1 MFLEVGTDA
10 SAHFQND
17 PDLDFLISRVQNI
30 ISNLFICKSLTFH
43 KCDSVAFQAIWT
55 LLNGAKTN
63 MPMVCPLSSA
73 RLRHGR
79 AEGPPGKGGY
89 WTLSGDTK
97 RCGQYRSPRTNQGVS
112 VLTLFSKEAQ
122 KTTGS
127 FDWRSKIFWLPTNH
141 GKNIPCII
149 ARISMVV
156 ALSDLQ

>member
-17 PDLDFLISRVQNI
+17 PDLDFLISRVHNI

-63 MPMVCPLSSA
+63 MAMVCPLSSA

-79 AEGPPGKGGY
+79 AEGLQAKGVIGLCQE
-89 WTLSGDTK
+89 TPRDVANTGAQ
-97 RCGQYRSPRTNQGVS
+97 GQTRVC
-112 VLTLFSKEAQ
+112 L
-122 KTTGS
+122 
-127 FDWRSKIFWLPTNH
+127 
-141 GKNIPCII
+141 C
-149 ARISMVV
+149 
-156 ALSDLQ
+156 